1 MLNLLT
7 RIFTPGAGSI
17 VLSAVVTAAVTAIG
31 LLIADASKIINPDFL
46 GGLALIGVVAGLK
59 ALQKM
64 IANYADNRR
73 IQYILQ
79 NMQNIDPTPIDE

>member
-7 RIFTPGAGSI
+7 RVFTPGAGSI

>member
-1 MLNLLT
+1 MNLLT